1 LQVELQ
7 GTKSNRS
14 AIGAQVTLKAGVRT
28 LYQEVKG
35 SEGFGATNPLRLHF
49 GLGAL
54 QEVDSIEIRFPSGAR
69 QTLGKVQGRQVIR
82 VVEGT
87 EGFKQPTK

>member
-1 LQVELQ
+1 
-7 GTKSNRS
+7 
-14 AIGAQVTLKAGVRT
+14 
-28 LYQEVKG
+28 VKG

-54 QEVDSIEIRFPSGAR
+54 QEVDSIDIRWPSGAR
-69 QTLGKVQGRQVIR
+69 HSLGKVPGRQIIR

-87 EGFKQPTK
+87 EGYQQPTK